1 MIEVTDI
8 WVYLCNDIIIGMLR
22 IISIIIILSFTSC
35 EKTFVEPIKKQVI
48 SKEIKKPVK
57 KIKKKKKF
65 LLKKFFNKKV
75 VSCHK

>member
-22 IISIIIILSFTSC
+22 IISIIIILSFVSC
-35 EKTFVEPIKKQVI
+35 DKTFVEPVKTQVV

-57 KIKKKKKF
+57 KIKKKKK
-65 LLKKFFNKKV
+65 LSLKKFFNKKV

>member
-22 IISIIIILSFTSC
+22 IISMIIILSFTSC

-65 LLKKFFNKKV
+65 SLKKFFNKKV

>member
-57 KIKKKKKF
+57 KIKKKKK
-65 LLKKFFNKKV
+65 LSLKKFFNKKV

>member
-65 LLKKFFNKKV
+65 SLKKFFNKKV

>member
-1 MIEVTDI
+1 
-8 WVYLCNDIIIGMLR
+8 MLR

-65 LLKKFFNKKV
+65 SLKKFFNKKV
-75 VSCHK
+75 VSCHKQLK